1 MKKDAGF
8 LVIYLVLMPFFLSL
22 LGIAVLPIEKFG
34 PPAML
39 VIISIVAMIIG
50 FRFGKRPQ
58 ATSFYGRYLPIYA
71 PLLLTVLL
79 AAVGMIISK
88 GFFGHQVR
96 AIFVF
101 TLFPFLPNSFISAM
115 MGQFI
120 YTFAVPFAYY
130 LFFLIGYIVSER
142 RTKSKV
148 TFRKLNLFA
157 GIGII
162 ILLLAVIGSIHIE
175 RSKHILPPSYGFD
188 YGNGFSSV
196 DLEPYYVTNPNNILP
211 KLQDPVSFK
220 VETQS
225 EMPILDGAEA
235 AYPVYAAFA
244 NATYTDIKNKNALPT
259 GEEIV
264 SFTNTIYAFERLV
277 SGEADIF
284 FGAQPSAAQQSL
296 AESKGKELV
305 LTPIGKEAFVFF
317 VNEKKNPVE
326 TLASEDIKSIYSGKI
341 TNWNEVG
348 GEDNKIMAFQ
358 RPADSGSQTIMEKF
372 MGDSPLLP
380 ALKEE
385 VAGMGDV
392 MEEVASYRNYKN
404 SIGYSFRFFTTGMN
418 PNEKIKLISL
428 DGVEPSPENIA
439 SGKYPYVVNLY
450 AITVKDNPKKSVQPM
465 LEWMQGPE
473 GQKLIEEVGYIP
485 LQEDDAR

>member
-8 LVIYLVLMPFFLSL
+8 LIIYLILIPLFLSF
-22 LGIAVLPIEKFG
+22 LGIAVLPIENYG
-34 PPAML
+34 PPIMVL
-39 VIISIVAMIIG
+39 IISILALIIG
-50 FRFGKRPQ
+50 YRFGKRPQ
-58 ATSFYGRYLPIYA
+58 AASFHGRYLPVFA

-79 AAVGMIISK
+79 AAIGMIISK
-88 GFFGHQVR
+88 GFFGHQVWG
-96 AIFVF
+96 IFVF
-101 TLFPFLPNSFISAM
+101 TLFPFLPNSFISAL
-115 MGQFI
+115 MGEFI
-120 YTFAVPFAYY
+120 LTFAVPFAYY
-130 LFFLIGYIVSER
+130 LFFLIGYFASER
-142 RTKSKV
+142 RTQTKV
-148 TFRKLNLFA
+148 IIKKANLIT
-157 GIGII
+157 GLGII
-162 ILLLAVIGSIHIE
+162 VLLLAVMGSIYIE
-175 RSKHILPPSYGFD
+175 RSKHVLPPSYGFD

-196 DLEPYYVTNPNNILP
+196 DLEPYYVTNPNNKLP
-211 KLQDPVSFK
+211 KLEGPASFS

-244 NATYTDIKNKNALPT
+244 NATYKEIRRNNTLPT
-259 GEEIV
+259 GEEVV

-277 SGEADIF
+277 SGEVDIF
-284 FGAQPSAAQQSL
+284 FGAQPSASQQSL

-305 LTPIGKEAFVFF
+305 LTPIGKEAFIFF
-317 VNEKKNPVE
+317 VNEKNPVDN
-326 TLASEDIKSIYSGKI
+326 LASEEIKSIYSGKI

-348 GEDNKIMAFQ
+348 GKENKIMAFQ

-372 MGDSPLLP
+372 MGDTPLMP

-385 VAGMGDV
+385 VAGMGDL

-404 SIGYSFRFFTTGMN
+404 SLGYSFRFFTTGMN

-428 DGVEPSPENIA
+428 DGVEPSAQNIA

-450 AITVKDNPKKSVQPM
+450 AITVKDNPKKSVNPM

-473 GQKLIEEVGYIP
+473 GQKLVEKIGYIP
-485 LQEDDAR
+485 LQGEGAK